1 VSLAQIDPTM
11 RGADGRHLL
20 PSFSS
25 AERDRRYASVRA
37 RMAERELDALVVPAG
52 DSADTQANAR
62 YLSQIGGSGAWVVL
76 PATGEAT
83 VLLGSDREVRMWAEH
98 LAWPSDLRVGVPSA
112 AVPER
117 LRDLGLARGR
127 IGIVGLEGQFDRP
140 EGIIPH
146 ETWRRI
152 TDALPEAAFVPAAGL
167 MDAARRVKGEEEV
180 AVIER
185 VAMANE
191 AAVSRM
197 FDVARP
203 GVEERIV
210 WREMNDVLIRC
221 TDEYPS
227 RLSLGS
233 NGRPAKAGNSL
244 PLPISMDDGGVLSQE
259 VAAHLQG
266 YQAQSNHSII
276 VGARNPRYEE
286 AMRAAIA
293 VFEGLL
299 SWVAPGRTLAEMATE
314 TRRLLAEVGGTFA
327 GGPFIHTNGL
337 GADRPRF
344 GLGGSV
350 RATGADP
357 MGNEELVIEAGW
369 TFTIKAGVTLGDMA
383 AQVGSPVTVTA
394 AGARRLGSRALVPY
408 STGGSTPAVGS
419 GQAAALTPFRTT
431 L

>member
-1 VSLAQIDPTM
+1 VSLTQIDPTM
-11 RGADGRHLL
+11 RSAAGRPVLS
-20 PSFSS
+20 SFSQ

-37 RMAERELDALVVPAG
+37 LMAERELDVLVVPVG
-52 DSADTQANAR
+52 DGADTQANAR
-62 YLSQIGGSGAWVVL
+62 YLSQIGGNGAWVVL

-83 VLLGSDREVRMWAEH
+83 AFLGSDREVRMWAEH
-98 LAWPSDLRVGVPSA
+98 LTWPSDLRVGVPSV

-117 LRDLGLARGR
+117 LRELGLARGR
-127 IGIVGLEGQFDRP
+127 IGIAGLEGQFGRP

-152 TDALPEAAFVPAAGL
+152 TDALPEAAFIPAAGVL
-167 MDAARRVKGEEEV
+167 DAARRVKGEEEV

-185 VAMANE
+185 IAIANE

-210 WREMNDVLIRC
+210 WREMNDVLIRR
-221 TDEYPS
+221 TEEYPS

-233 NGRPAKAGNSL
+233 NGRPANAGNSL
-244 PLPISMDDGGVLSQE
+244 PLPIAMEDGGVLSQE
-259 VAAHLQG
+259 VAARLQG
-266 YQAQSNHSII
+266 YQAQSNHSIL
-276 VGARNPRYEE
+276 VGTRNARYEE
-286 AMRAAIA
+286 AMRDAIA
-293 VFEGLL
+293 VFEGLRG
-299 SWVAPGRTLAEMATE
+299 WVAPGRSLAEMAVE
-314 TRRLLAEVGGTFA
+314 TRRLLGQVGGTFA

-344 GLGGSV
+344 GPSGSV
-350 RATGADP
+350 QATGADP
-357 MGNEELVIEAGW
+357 MEDTELVIEAGW
-369 TFTIKAGVTLGDMA
+369 TFTIKAGVTLGDMT

-394 AGARRLGSRALVPY
+394 AGARRLGSRSLVPY
-408 STGGSTPAVGS
+408 STGGSTAAAGS